1 MCVVNKWTVHLGDV
15 TGGNKAILGREN
27 LFTHIVFNFLTY
39 IQFSKILC
47 RSIIGIY
54 IAIYFF
60 QISCPF
66 NKFSWRRQYMQ
77 KLNKMSY
84 WQEALL
90 TFDKWNLC
98 ATTDTSKMI
107 NNHYIIVKQQTN
119 VNSTHK
125 TDFPDN
131 IFTLNFKVRTK
142 NKESN

>member
-1 MCVVNKWTVHLGDV
+1 
-15 TGGNKAILGREN
+15 
-27 LFTHIVFNFLTY
+27 
-39 IQFSKILC
+39 
-47 RSIIGIY
+47 
-54 IAIYFF
+54 
-60 QISCPF
+60 
-66 NKFSWRRQYMQ
+66 MQ

-107 NNHYIIVKQQTN
+107 NNHYIIVLQHPN
-119 VNSTHK
+119 FNSTYK

-131 IFTLNFKVRTK
+131 IFTLNFKVRAK